1 VAPTESS
8 KIRNVAV
15 VGHRGS
21 GKTSLVEALLF
32 QGGATNRLGS
42 VEQSSTVADWDE
54 DEQKRQMSL
63 SASLCHVE
71 WQDRK
76 INLIDTPGDPGF
88 QADTLA
94 ALRVVEGALFVVNGV
109 NGVEVQ
115 TNRLWNRSEELG
127 LSRLVFVNMLD
138 RERADFF
145 TVLEQLRS
153 QLSNRCVAVN
163 IPIGHEHELKGVVDL
178 FHMKAYLSPDG
189 GKEGEGDHV
198 EIPEEVAAEA
208 ADYREK
214 LVDAVVETD
223 EALMER
229 YLEEGEVSG
238 EELAAALKNAVV
250 ADELFPVACGSAT
263 QNLGT
268 SGLLDLLVE
277 GIPSPAKKPLKLEV
291 AANGAAAFV
300 FKTVAD
306 PFAGRINVFRV
317 LSGEIKA
324 DSNLVNPRTKGKER
338 VGQLLV
344 LQGKEHT
351 TEPTFVSGDI
361 GAVAKL
367 KDVMTGDLLVAS
379 DEGVEPPVLE
389 FPQPVMSFAIT
400 PKAKGDEEKMA
411 TALRRLAEEDPTLTL
426 RRDAQTGEQ
435 LLGGLSQIHVE
446 VAVDRLHRRFGVDVD
461 LHQPRVPYLET
472 IRKESRAQG
481 RYKKQT
487 GGRGQ
492 FGDCHIV
499 LEPLQSHEGYEFV
512 DKIVGGVIPQSFR
525 PAVDKGIQEAMAHG
539 ELAGAPV
546 QGVRVLLVDGSYHT
560 VDSSE
565 MAFKIAGSMAFKS
578 AYEKADPVLLEPIMA
593 LEATVPDDT
602 VGAVNGDLNSRR
614 GRLHGMEPSG
624 GMTTIRAEVPLSEV
638 LTYSQSLTSMT
649 GGRGDYSLSFLR
661 YEEVPSHIA
670 SKIVEETKREREEA
684 KAS

>member
-32 QGGATNRLGS
+32 QGSATNRLGS

-71 WQDRK
+71 WQERK
-76 INLIDTPGDPGF
+76 INLIDAPGDPGF

-94 ALRVVEGALFVVNGV
+94 SLRVVEGALFVVNGV

-115 TNRLWNRSEELG
+115 TTRLWGRSEELE

-145 TVLEQLRS
+145 AVLEQLRS
-153 QLSNRCVAVN
+153 QLSTRCVAVN

-178 FHMKAYLSPDG
+178 FHMKAYLSPEGD
-189 GKEGEGDHV
+189 KEGAPVD
-198 EIPEEVAAEA
+198 IPAEVADQA
-208 ADYREK
+208 AQYREQ

-229 YLEEGEVSG
+229 YLDEGEVSG
-238 EELAAALKNAVV
+238 DELAAALKNAVV
-250 ADELFPVACGSAT
+250 SDDLFPVACGSAT
-263 QNLGT
+263 KNLGT
-268 SGLLDLLVE
+268 TGLLDLLVE
-277 GIPSPAKKPLKLEV
+277 GVPSPVKKPLKLEV
-291 AANGAAAFV
+291 GGNGPAAFV

-306 PFAGRINVFRV
+306 PFAGRINLFRV
-317 LSGEIKA
+317 LSGEIGGDA
-324 DSNLVNPRTKGKER
+324 NLVNPRTKGKER
-338 VGQLLV
+338 IGQLLV

-351 TEPTFVSGDI
+351 TTPSFAAGDI

-367 KDVMTGDLLVAS
+367 KDVMTGDLLVSS
-379 DEGVEPPVLE
+379 DQDVELPTLD

-400 PKAKGDEEKMA
+400 PQAKGDEEKMG
-411 TALRRLAEEDPTLTL
+411 TALRRLAEEDPTLAL
-426 RRDAQTGEQ
+426 RRDEQTGEQ
-435 LLGGLSQIHVE
+435 LLGGLSQMHVE
-446 VAVDRLHRRFGVDVD
+446 VAVDRLSRRFGVDVD

-492 FGDCHIV
+492 FGDCHVV
-499 LEPLQSHEGYEFV
+499 LEPMESHEGYEFV

-565 MAFKIAGSMAFKS
+565 MAFKIAGSMAFKA

-593 LEATVPDDT
+593 LEVAVPDDT

-624 GMTTIRAEVPLSEV
+624 GMTTIRAEVPMSEV

-649 GGRGDYSLSFLR
+649 GGRGDYTLSFLR

-670 SKIVEETKREREEA
+670 QKIIEETRREQEEA
-684 KAS
+684 RAS